1 MLKFRMYLRLLKGA
15 VTKRKSRMI
24 ISLLAIALGSAVIS
38 ALVSVYFDMGVK
50 MRKELRTY
58 GANVVVAPSPKKD
71 FISAKELESVMDTLP
86 KDNLIGYAPYI
97 YGVVRTGDSR
107 LVAAGTDFTQVK
119 KVSPY
124 WHVEGQ
130 WPDSD
135 TKSILVGI
143 AAAWQLGVGP
153 GDSIIIMSEENKQWL
168 KAEVT
173 GVVETGGTEDN
184 QIIMSLNIAQ
194 QLLDKK
200 GKINIAYA
208 SVLGD
213 IGTVERWTTNLDSDL
228 RVEPVKKISQAEGKI
243 LERIRSLVY
252 LVVIIILGS
261 TLLCVTTTAMAMIM
275 ERRQEIALKK
285 ALGADNKSVIY
296 EFLGESTVLGLLGGA
311 AGWIIGY
318 GLAQGIG
325 LSVFDS
331 LVSFRWQ
338 VIPAVLATAVLLS
351 CIACLIPINK
361 ALAVDP
367 AVTLKGE

>member
-1 MLKFRMYLRLLKGA
+1 MLKLRMYLRLLKRA

-24 ISLLAIALGSAVIS
+24 ISLLAISLGAAVIS
-38 ALVSVYFDMGVK
+38 ALVSVYYDMGVK

-58 GANVVVAPSPKKD
+58 GANVVVAPSPKNN
-71 FISAKELESVMDTLP
+71 FISTRELESVMDTLP

-124 WHVEGQ
+124 WHVQGQ

-135 TKSILVGI
+135 NSILVGI
-143 AAAWQLGVGP
+143 AAARQLGVET
-153 GDSIIIMSEENKQWL
+153 GDSIVIMAEENKQWL

-184 QIIMSLNIAQ
+184 QIIMSLNKAQ
-194 QLLDKK
+194 HLFDKK
-200 GKINIAYA
+200 GKINISYA
-208 SVLGD
+208 SIIGD
-213 IGTVERWTTNLDSDL
+213 AETVERWTNDLESDL

-285 ALGADNKSVIY
+285 ALGADNKSIIY
-296 EFLGESTVLGLLGGA
+296 EFLGESTILGLLGGA
-311 AGWIIGY
+311 AGWAIGF

-325 LSVFDS
+325 LSVFNS

-338 VIPAVLATAVLLS
+338 VIPAVLATAVIMS
-351 CIACLIPINK
+351 CVACLIPINK
-361 ALAVDP
+361 ALSVEP